1 MQENNKSDIKVEGET
16 TLPIV
21 DKYLKNGTV
30 KEIATILNIL
40 TVLTGI
46 MTLLF
51 NYLIDLFIEGYSN
64 YLGLNKV
71 SLNLRTSSIWETFFL
86 ATIFTIA
93 LYMLYY
99 YISKIWKH
107 LNYKFLFLSILIII
121 FTIIV
126 YILLK
131 IINIG
136 MDFLTLF
143 VLFAI
148 MIYPTFLMNHHV
160 DKQDNLSNSNSKKKC
175 GLGTKFYKIYTFIRK
190 IFQKIKPYLYYGA
203 LPLVLLLLSIFATL
217 FITNII
223 QTTKDA
229 GEEFLLTEKTH
240 TIVTIE
246 DNSYLLLQDNN
257 KDKIIMKIVSEN
269 TNPDKSKK
277 YYVKKGEYKYL
288 KEYDNLTVRVEN
300 CKIDVKAEPS
310 KSE

>member
-64 YLGLNKV
+64 YLGLNTV

-107 LNYKFLFLSILIII
+107 LKYKFLFLSILIII

-175 GLGTKFYKIYTFIRK
+175 GLGTKFYKIHTFISLIHLIDKLIDFILPDDERILV
-190 IFQKIKPYLYYGA
+190 IFN
-203 LPLVLLLLSIFATL
+203 LSYAMQGK
-217 FITNII
+217 N
-223 QTTKDA
+223 TK
-229 GEEFLLTEKTH
+229 E
-240 TIVTIE
+240 
-246 DNSYLLLQDNN
+246 
-257 KDKIIMKIVSEN
+257 
-269 TNPDKSKK
+269 
-277 YYVKKGEYKYL
+277 
-288 KEYDNLTVRVEN
+288 
-300 CKIDVKAEPS
+300 
-310 KSE
+310 

>member
-1 MQENNKSDIKVEGET
+1 
-16 TLPIV
+16 
-21 DKYLKNGTV
+21 
-30 KEIATILNIL
+30 
-40 TVLTGI
+40 
-46 MTLLF
+46 
-51 NYLIDLFIEGYSN
+51 
-64 YLGLNKV
+64 
-71 SLNLRTSSIWETFFL
+71 
-86 ATIFTIA
+86 
-93 LYMLYY
+93 MLYY

-107 LNYKFLFLSILIII
+107 LKYKFLFLSILIII

-143 VLFAI
+143 VLFTF

-175 GLGTKFYKIYTFIRK
+175 GLGTKFYKIHTFIRK
-190 IFQKIKPYLYYGA
+190 IHQKIKPYLYYGV

-223 QTTKDA
+223 QTTKAA
-229 GEEFLLTEKTH
+229 GEEFLLNEKTH
-240 TIVTIE
+240 RIVTIE

-269 TNPDKSKK
+269 TNQDKSKI